1 MGTFIVKGLLAV
13 LKQILMAIASE
24 ALMRWVIVSLAEM
37 AAKHTETKWDDEL
50 VAKIKTAL
58 DKEEVID

>member
-1 MGTFIVKGLLAV
+1 MGTFIVKGLLVV

-24 ALMRWVIVSLAEM
+24 ALMRWVILSLAEM
-37 AAKHTETKWDDEL
+37 AAKHTETTWDDEL

-58 DKEEVID
+58 DKEEK